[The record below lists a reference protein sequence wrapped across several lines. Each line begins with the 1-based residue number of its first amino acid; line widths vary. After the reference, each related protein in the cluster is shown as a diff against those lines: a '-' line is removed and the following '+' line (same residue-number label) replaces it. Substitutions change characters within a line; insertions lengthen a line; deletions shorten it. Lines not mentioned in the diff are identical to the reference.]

1 MDGSKQTI
9 ARFDGTMEPDAIARA
24 LVLYDRA
31 QGRQSVLLRS
41 CAALCITCAG
51 FGATGMA
58 LAAWQA
64 AKRPVEAYVV
74 TTDTLGRY
82 PEVRPLG
89 GEYTPSRA
97 MVADRLRSWIVNVRR
112 RPADM
117 VVLRQQWLDVTAMT
131 LGQASRD
138 LQAHAEI
145 GRILQTENTDRVTA
159 EFTSAQQMSDGSWLV
174 RWRETVWQHEQQI
187 GPAEWSA
194 LITTAVRPGATTTD
208 LARNP
213 LGIYV
218 TAFQWA
224 PEGVTR

>member
-41 CAALCITCAG
+41 CAALCITCAAL
-51 FGATGMA
+51 GATGIA
-58 LAAWQA
+58 VGAWQA

-74 TTDTLGRY
+74 ETDSLGRY
-82 PEVRPLG
+82 PMVRPLDG
-89 GEYTPSRA
+89 KWSPSRS
-97 MVADRLRSWIVNVRR
+97 MVADRLRAWIINVRR

-117 VVLRQQWLDVTAMT
+117 VVLREQWLEATATT
-131 LGQASRD
+131 LSQASRD
-138 LQAHAEI
+138 LQAYAETA
-145 GRILQTENTDRVTA
+145 RILQTENTDRVSV
-159 EFTSAQQMSDGSWLV
+159 EFLSAQQMSDGSWLV

-194 LITTAVRPGATTTD
+194 LITTAVSMG
-208 LARNP
+208 LAGSRNP
-213 LGIYV
+213 LGIFV
-218 TAFQWA
+218 TAFQWS
-224 PEGVTR
+224 PEGVAR